1 MTFKHLLVGFAAIAV
16 VGCSSTTTNK
26 ETASDIA
33 AETADVQD
41 MTKDSIPG
49 LYTPGPKEA
58 VIYYKRAD
66 NDYTDWGLHLWSGDV
81 KEETSWY
88 DAFPLTGV
96 SDKYGAYY
104 VVPLKSADW
113 TDFKFIVHMGNSK
126 DLGGLDH
133 SYSREKFGEDVFTTE
148 GSVELKADPSM

>member
-1 MTFKHLLVGFAAIAV
+1 MTFKHLLAGFAAIAV
-16 VGCSSTTTNK
+16 VGCSSTPANNDQ
-26 ETASDIA
+26 AA
-33 AETADVQD
+33 AETAVVADAGE
-41 MTKDSIPG
+41 TNIPG
-49 LYTPGPKEA
+49 LYTPAPDQA

-81 KEETSWY
+81 VEETSWY

-113 TDFKFIVHMGNSK
+113 KEFKFIVHMGNSK

-133 SYSREKFGEDVFTTE
+133 SYSREKFGVDVFTTE
-148 GSVELKADPSM
+148 GSAVLKADPEM